1 MAIRGE
7 ELKKFGQKKRG
18 KAAPKPPEVNTP
30 KFNGRLR
37 SDHTFIIA

>member
-18 KAAPKPPEVNTP
+18 KAAQYSEKTAAYSADLVEIN
-30 KFNGRLR
+30 NHNQL
-37 SDHTFIIA
+37 

>member
-18 KAAPKPPEVNTP
+18 KAALDGLVPHQWPKE
-30 KFNGRLR
+30 
-37 SDHTFIIA
+37 